1 MLKRI
6 ITSIIGLLLLIPVL
20 YFSGTAAFTVLIC
33 FLSVVSVY
41 ELLKCMNILGTY
53 IVSVPSFAFAL
64 FVPLMCRFE
73 SVFKVEYFT
82 GRSVQA
88 ILSISFIYFF
98 LTVSCTIFSKGK
110 TDIFTALSTVALCI
124 YIVGG
129 FSSVVLLRDLEHGAY
144 LYILVFLTAW
154 GSDIFAYF
162 AGMMFGKHKLIPDV
176 SPKKTIEGSIGGVF
190 GNILFFVLYAFI
202 VARTTQA
209 RVNYI
214 ALVFMAVIT
223 SVISQI
229 GDLFMSLIKRKN
241 GIKDFGKLLPGHGG
255 VLDRFD
261 SFIAVAPFLFLLC
274 TSNDFFKFFQFV

>member
-6 ITSIIGLLLLIPVL
+6 ITSIIGLMLLVPVL
-20 YFSGTAAFTVLIC
+20 FYSDTVAFTALVC
-33 FLSVVSVY
+33 FLSVASAY
-41 ELLKCMNILGTY
+41 ELLKCMSLLDTY
-53 IVSVPSFAFAL
+53 TLSIPSFAFAL

-73 SVFKVEYFT
+73 STFKIGYFT

-88 ILSISFIYFF
+88 ILSTAFVYFF
-98 LTVSCTIFSKGK
+98 LSVTCSIFSKGK
-110 TDIFTALSTVALCI
+110 TDIFTTLSTTALCI

-129 FSSVVLLRDLEHGAY
+129 FSSVVLLRDLEHGEY

-162 AGMMFGKHKLIPDV
+162 AGMLFGKHKLIPDV
-176 SPKKTIEGSIGGVF
+176 SPKKTIEGSIGGIF
-190 GNILFFVLYAFI
+190 GNILFFLIYAFI
-202 VARTTQA
+202 AERITEA
-209 RVNYI
+209 KVNYV

-274 TSNDFFKFFQFV
+274 TSNDFFRFFRFI